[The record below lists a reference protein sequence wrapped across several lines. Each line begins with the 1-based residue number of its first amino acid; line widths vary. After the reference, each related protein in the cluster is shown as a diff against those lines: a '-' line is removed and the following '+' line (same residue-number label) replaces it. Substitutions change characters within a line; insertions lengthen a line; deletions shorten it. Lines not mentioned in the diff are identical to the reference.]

1 MLGKVVIIGVLL
13 TIVGLVVMKAIDPN
27 LESNGNGGGISID
40 GSLTGSDT
48 ITVGI
53 TGDVVSPNNYTL
65 NEGATMADL
74 IELAGGVTDSADD
87 RCYFFEAPLKDNES
101 YFIPSKFELDD
112 VCGNNIIEKV
122 NINEASVDEL
132 DSISGVGETIAN
144 KIYQYREE
152 NGQFYTL
159 EDLKNVDGIGN
170 ATFSKMK
177 NEIMLK
183 NA

>member
-1 MLGKVVIIGVLL
+1 MLGKVVIICVLL

-27 LESNGNGGGISID
+27 LESSGDGGGISNG
-40 GSLTGSDT
+40 GSLTDSGT

-65 NEGATMADL
+65 DEGATMADL
-74 IELAGGVTDSADD
+74 IELAGGATDTADD
-87 RCYFFEAPLKDNES
+87 RCYFFEATLKDNES

-112 VCGNNIIEKV
+112 VCGNNVIEKV

-132 DSISGVGETIAN
+132 NSISGVGETIAN
-144 KIYQYREE
+144 KIYLYREE